1 MYLPEFLF
9 LFFSL
14 LFMYLLSSINIFSFA
29 LWFIFIRCAKTNE
42 ASMGEE
48 SVHLGLQNGVATA
61 AHACVRAYVRVCV
74 WSAWCVCCTS
84 FYV

>member
-1 MYLPEFLF
+1 
-9 LFFSL
+9 
-14 LFMYLLSSINIFSFA
+14 MYLLSSINIFSFA

-61 AHACVRAYVRVCV
+61 AHACVRACVCV
-74 WSAWCVCCTS
+74 CVERVVC
-84 FYV
+84 VLH